1 MTTQGKYVIIIN
13 KYTLALIDWGIKKG
27 RLTMEKDFNMSLEI
41 VTSEF
46 ITSKDTE
53 DDTASSKVD
62 DSITKASLISYLIS

>member
-1 MTTQGKYVIIIN
+1 
-13 KYTLALIDWGIKKG
+13 
-27 RLTMEKDFNMSLEI
+27 MEKDFNMSLEI

-46 ITSKDTE
+46 KTSKDTE